1 MSISTL
7 QGMGNMK
14 SEQQRDDINEPS
26 FLAILTS
33 ADRISLTTNNNKYS
47 NNNRTYYISFYFSE
61 ITQKFSGAHLATFF
75 RPLATAYAHRHCAY
89 AVSNKV
95 PKVSIDGQSACPS
108 IAPST
113 RALDYTQHE
122 SIRAQC

>member
-33 ADRISLTTNNNKYS
+33 ADRISLTSNNNKYS
-47 NNNRTYYISFYFSE
+47 NNNRTYYISFKFSK

-75 RPLATAYAHRHCAY
+75 
-89 AVSNKV
+89 
-95 PKVSIDGQSACPS
+95 
-108 IAPST
+108 
-113 RALDYTQHE
+113 
-122 SIRAQC
+122 